1 MPKYTDQAIVL
12 KRIPYS
18 ETSLVLDLYT
28 ASFGRKSF
36 LFQGGKKKKGNM
48 LQPFTPIGL
57 EAYSRSD
64 SALDKITAIEWLGN
78 GPHLYGNPIKSS
90 ILFFV
95 NDIVAASLKEE
106 SSDDKMFP
114 FLLTVHHQ
122 LATAKKLTNFPIWFL
137 QAYVEQL
144 GIHPNLIS
152 IDADVL
158 DLQEGEL
165 LSTVPL
171 GHQYIK
177 HNAIKTICRWAELP
191 PETILNDHLTKQER
205 KIIMDVWLQYMAHH
219 INGFSKPKSLS
230 VLQTVLSEG

>member
-18 ETSLVLDLYT
+18 ETSLILDMYT

-48 LQPFTPIGL
+48 LQPFTPIGI

-78 GPHLYGNPIKSS
+78 GTQLYGNPIKAS

-95 NDIVAASLKEE
+95 NDVVAASLKEE
-106 SSDDKMFP
+106 SSDDKMFQY
-114 FLLTVHHQ
+114 LLEVHHR
-122 LATAKKLTNFPIWFL
+122 LGTATKLTNFPIWFL
-137 QAYVEQL
+137 QTYVEQL

-152 IDADVL
+152 MDADVL

-165 LSTVPL
+165 LSTVPF

-177 HNAIKTICRWAELP
+177 NDAIKIICRWSELSHSA
-191 PETILNDHLTKQER
+191 ILNDKISKTER
-205 KIIMDVWLQYMAHH
+205 AIIMDVWLQYMAHH

-230 VLQTVLSEG
+230 VIQTVLSES